1 MLKSEEKG
9 SQAMENSTS
18 EKKKSNHSRSIF
30 RQQSLDQIN
39 GPEELKDYVRV
50 TTPSVWIVL
59 TAVTLLVVGILG
71 WCFFGTVAVH
81 EEDGSVKEVKP
92 ISFIIN

>member
-1 MLKSEEKG
+1 MEKD
-9 SQAMENSTS
+9 NKFYKI
-18 EKKKSNHSRSIF
+18 KKKEAPRSIF

-71 WCFFGTVAVH
+71 WCLFGTVAVH
-81 EEDGSVKEVKP
+81 EEDGSVREVRP
-92 ISFIIN
+92 ISFIMN

>member
-1 MLKSEEKG
+1 
-9 SQAMENSTS
+9 MENSAS
-18 EKKKSNHSRSIF
+18 EKKKTNQPRSIF
-30 RQQSLDQIN
+30 RQKSLDQIN

-71 WCFFGTVAVH
+71 WCFFGTVVEH
-81 EEDGSVKEVKP
+81 EEDGPTKEVRP